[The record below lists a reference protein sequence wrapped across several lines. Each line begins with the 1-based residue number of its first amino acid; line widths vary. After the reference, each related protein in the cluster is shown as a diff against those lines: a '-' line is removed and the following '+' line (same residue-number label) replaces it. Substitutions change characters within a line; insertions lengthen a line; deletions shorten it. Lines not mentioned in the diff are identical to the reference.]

1 LGEKGVLM
9 IQKIITLAVL
19 LVLPAL
25 ALGADPSQG
34 PIKRGESNAQP
45 NQNQMQTD
53 QEVGNPAGKVTP
65 LDNAGKLFGDVVD
78 VDQSKG
84 TIALKMTGGKISR
97 IQLDKEARGEL
108 KNIHPGDQ
116 VLLTLAI
123 EAKSITPDDRGGA
136 NGQGGVPQQT
146 DPSNGTGTLRGK
158 VVRFDP
164 SQRVLEIETP
174 EGGVSRLE
182 LDEEAGGRMKNI
194 QPGDRVVATLT
205 LKAKAVEPQG

>member
-1 LGEKGVLM
+1 MMK
-9 IQKIITLAVL
+9 KIITLAVL
-19 LVLPAL
+19 LALPAL
-25 ALGADPSQG
+25 SFGADPSQG
-34 PIKRGESNAQP
+34 PIKRGESGSQP
-45 NQNQMQTD
+45 DQKQMQTD

-65 LDNAGKLFGDVVD
+65 LEDAGKLFGDVVD

-84 TIALKMTGGKISR
+84 TIALKTTGGKISR
-97 IQLDKEARGEL
+97 IQLDKGARGEL

-116 VLLTLAI
+116 VLLSLAI
-123 EAKSITPDDRGGA
+123 EAKSVVPDDRGGASNGGGA
-136 NGQGGVPQQT
+136 NGQGGTPQQT

-182 LDEEAGGRMKNI
+182 LDEEASGRIKNI
-194 QPGDRVVATLT
+194 RPGDQVVATLT
-205 LKAKAVEPQG
+205 LKAKSIEPQG